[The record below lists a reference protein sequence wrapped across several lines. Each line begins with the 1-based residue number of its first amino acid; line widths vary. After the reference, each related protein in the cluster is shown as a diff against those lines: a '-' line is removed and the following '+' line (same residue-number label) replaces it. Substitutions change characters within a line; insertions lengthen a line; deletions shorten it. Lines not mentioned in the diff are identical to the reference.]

1 MGEIVGK
8 VVELLGA
15 PIHWA
20 SVGLFTILRYDVV
33 VLLLCLGGV
42 LWCWHFI
49 RRNKQA
55 HFNEAMQALQAR
67 EDALSQVAGSG
78 DPVEAQAHFGRDFDT
93 IAEVMARPDRKELS
107 LAWEQ
112 FRETFIDE
120 NEPVIRTTARS
131 EAYFLHLADDTRVLA
146 WGANIAVALG
156 LTATFLGLIAALTG
170 ATDALGGATDGT
182 QTADAL
188 RNLLQ
193 VTAAKFWMSV
203 TGIICSIWLRRTDRK
218 WHEHLQL
225 KLENLCQLLDRG
237 TQFTPG
243 PKLAAEQL
251 REMKRQ
257 TEAFQV
263 LGTDLATAIDNALTN
278 PASPVVSVLGSINA
292 SIEQFGKGGFNQIS
306 QDLGKALGEHAGREM
321 QELGATLGVMATKF
335 DQLSTGL
342 SDVPATLENT
352 FREMR
357 AQFET
362 EQSETRRRQT
372 EASEQLFGQLGGLA
386 ERLEGVTGQFSE
398 DLAER
403 LKETINTA
411 ADTSG
416 EALGK
421 AFAEFGTRM
430 SESTDDLVQRLA
442 LLASNAE
449 PLSEAMIKA
458 ATATTQ
464 QAERLEIAGRS
475 TEEAGSKLAAAATE
489 LNTVL
494 GPIASAAKSASD
506 AAAAISTA
514 LAAHERATEELT
526 GQLIA
531 TASSAEDAW
540 SSYQGRFDGVDEALG
555 KTLDNLISATAQ
567 HATAVNQQV
576 GVLDHELAK
585 AVSSLKDT
593 LDPLEELAGEISSL
607 LEKLN
612 N

>member
-1 MGEIVGK
+1 MGDIVIW
-8 VVELLGA
+8 LGA

-20 SVGLFTILRYDVV
+20 SQVLFSVLQFDVV
-33 VLLLCLGGV
+33 VLLVCLIGA
-42 LWCWHFI
+42 LWCWYFI
-49 RRNKQA
+49 RRNQKT
-55 HFNEAMQALQAR
+55 HFVEAMDGLQSREEALFR
-67 EDALSQVAGSG
+67 VAAAN
-78 DPVEAQAHFGRDFDT
+78 DPVEAQKRFADDFDA
-93 IAEVMARPDRKELS
+93 IADVMSRQDRKELAF
-107 LAWEQ
+107 AWEQ

-120 NEPVIRTTARS
+120 QEPIIRTTARS

-146 WGANIAVALG
+146 WGANIAVGLG

-170 ATDALGGATDGT
+170 ATTALSGATDGT
-182 QTADAL
+182 ETATAL
-188 RNLLQ
+188 RDLLQ

-203 TGIICSIWLRRTDRK
+203 TGIICSLWLRRTDRN
-218 WHEHLQL
+218 WHEQLQQ

-237 TQFTPG
+237 TLFTSG
-243 PKLAAEQL
+243 PQLAAAQL

-263 LGTDLATAIDNALTN
+263 LGTDLAAAVDNALN
-278 PASPVVSVLGSINA
+278 NRISPVVSVLGNISEN
-292 SIEQFGKGGFNQIS
+292 IEKFGSGGFNQIS

-335 DQLSTGL
+335 DELSTGL
-342 SDVPATLENT
+342 TAVPATLENT
-352 FREMR
+352 LREMR
-357 AQFET
+357 SQFET
-362 EQSETRRRQT
+362 EQDDSRRRHA

-398 DLAER
+398 DLSDR
-403 LKETINTA
+403 LKATISAA

-416 EALGK
+416 EALNQ
-421 AFAEFGTRM
+421 AFSKFGEQM
-430 SESTDDLVQRLA
+430 SASTDDLVRRLA

-449 PLSEAMIKA
+449 PLSDAMAKA
-458 ATATTQ
+458 AAATNQ

-475 TEEAGSKLAAAATE
+475 TEEAGGMLKAAANE

-506 AAAAISTA
+506 AASAISTA
-514 LAAHERATEELT
+514 LQAHERATEELT

-531 TASSAEDAW
+531 TASSAESAW
-540 SSYQGRFDGVDEALG
+540 SSYQGRFDEVDEALG
-555 KTLDNLISATAQ
+555 KTLDGLVSATAE

-576 GVLDHELAK
+576 GVLDLELAK
-585 AVSSLKDT
+585 AVSNLKDT

-612 N
+612 A